1 MNTKTMSQFAI
12 MDTEMLDRIEGGIFG
27 VDDVVFWTGV
37 GSYVAGRVVDAAIDD
52 FTNQCRKNPHQW
64 FCVHVQI

>member
-37 GSYVAGRVVDAAIDD
+37 GSYVAGRAVEAA
-52 FTNQCRKNPHQW
+52 TW
-64 FCVHVQI
+64 A

>member
-1 MNTKTMSQFAI
+1 
-12 MDTEMLDRIEGGIFG
+12 MLDRIEGGIFG

-64 FCVHVQI
+64 FCVHV